1 MQETFSLT
9 DIARHLDRP
18 ESTVRHWRRTFEDF
32 LPVQG
37 SGRARR
43 YTREALAVFEEIAA
57 AYAEGMS
64 TEAVESQLTATH
76 EKTVTIDVSGPNR
89 NDRNA
94 TAMSPATIEQ
104 GQEALVVFA
113 YLERQREAL
122 ENARQEIEE
131 LQQAL
136 EEMAAARDEAER
148 KAEAALANA
157 VTAKEM
163 AYQAREEMRAVQLES
178 AQREEQLKAW
188 VEDRVRR
195 PSLADRVRRM
205 LRGDRR

>member
-64 TEAVESQLTATH
+64 TEAVESQLTAT
-76 EKTVTIDVSGPNR
+76 
-89 NDRNA
+89 
-94 TAMSPATIEQ
+94 
-104 GQEALVVFA
+104 
-113 YLERQREAL
+113 
-122 ENARQEIEE
+122 
-131 LQQAL
+131 
-136 EEMAAARDEAER
+136 
-148 KAEAALANA
+148 
-157 VTAKEM
+157 
-163 AYQAREEMRAVQLES
+163 
-178 AQREEQLKAW
+178 
-188 VEDRVRR
+188 R
-195 PSLADRVRRM
+195 PQ
-205 LRGDRR
+205 